1 MEFMTRLIDSLP
13 RESQTLLR
21 KLVYDWLPDL
31 DIYMPSYGDLSPM
44 DPRNV
49 AGLEPLVAWIQKND
63 LPLISAIIVL
73 KVTKKPS
80 SDFFNTFYTGNPG
93 REKTL
98 FWKESVK
105 AVRAFDWTTIID
117 APTPFVWGE

>member
-1 MEFMTRLIDSLP
+1 MTHLIDSLP
-13 RESQTLLR
+13 RSSQNLLR
-21 KLVYDWLPDL
+21 KLVYHWLPGL

-49 AGLEPLVAWIQKND
+49 RGLEHLVEWTKAND
-63 LPLISAIIVL
+63 LPPITAIIVL
-73 KVTKKPS
+73 KTTQKPS
-80 SDFFNTFYTGNPG
+80 SDFFKSFYTGKPG

-117 APTPFVWGE
+117 APTVIKY

>member
-1 MEFMTRLIDSLP
+1 MTQLIDSLP
-13 RESQTLLR
+13 QHSKVLLR
-21 KLVYDWLPDL
+21 KLVYNWLPGI

-49 AGLEPLVAWIQKND
+49 PGIEPLVEWIKAND
-63 LPLISAIIVL
+63 LPLITAIIVL
-73 KVTKKPS
+73 KASGKPS
-80 SDFFNTFYTGNPG
+80 SDFFKTFYTGKPG

-98 FWKESVK
+98 FWKDSVE

-117 APTPFVWGE
+117 KPKKFVFSED

>member
-1 MEFMTRLIDSLP
+1 MTQLIDSLP
-13 RESQTLLR
+13 RHSQSLLR
-21 KLVYDWLPDL
+21 KLVYHWLPGL
-31 DIYMPSYGDLSPM
+31 DTYMPSYGDLSPM

-49 AGLEPLVAWIQKND
+49 PGLEHLNEWIKAND
-63 LPLISAIIVL
+63 LPLITAIIVI
-73 KVTKKPS
+73 KKSKRPS
-80 SDFFNTFYTGNPG
+80 SDFFNAFYTGVPG

-117 APTPFVWGE
+117 APTFLVGGKK

>member
-1 MEFMTRLIDSLP
+1 MARLIDSLP
-13 RESQTLLR
+13 QHSQILLR
-21 KLVYDWLPDL
+21 KLVYHWLPNL

-49 AGLEPLVAWIQKND
+49 PGIESLVKWIQAND
-63 LPLISAIIVL
+63 LPLITAIIVL
-73 KVTKKPS
+73 KASGKPS
-80 SDFFNTFYTGNPG
+80 SDFFKTFYTGNPG

-117 APTPFVWGE
+117 APKKFTFGEE

>member
-1 MEFMTRLIDSLP
+1 MTRLIDSLP
-13 RESQTLLR
+13 RKSQTLLR
-21 KLVYDWLPDL
+21 QLVYHWLPDI
-31 DIYMPSYGDLSPM
+31 DTYMPSYGDLSPM

-49 AGLEPLVAWIQKND
+49 PGLEYLIEWIQEND
-63 LPLISAIIVL
+63 LPPITAIIVI
-73 KVTKKPS
+73 KKSKKPS
-80 SDFFNTFYTGNPG
+80 SDFFKAFYTGNPG

-117 APTPFVWGE
+117 APKYQ